1 MKRPDEVQGGCD
13 GVAGATGLGAAI
25 ELRALTKRYGAAA
38 PAVDD
43 VSLDVAPGEF
53 VTFLGPSGSGKTTTL
68 MMIAGFATPTTGDIL
83 LDGTSLLGVPANKR
97 DIGMVFQN
105 YALFPHMTV
114 ARNVAFP
121 LEMRRV
127 DRAEVA
133 RRVGAALGMVR
144 LGGYGDRKPR
154 QLSGG
159 QQQRVAL
166 ARALVFH
173 PRVLLLDEPLGA
185 LDAKL
190 RDEMKFEL
198 KRLHAELGCTILFV
212 THDQEEALTLSD
224 RIAVF
229 SNGRI
234 AQYGQPQE
242 LYRAPRN
249 RFVADFIGETNL
261 LEGPVVGRSDAAVT
275 VEVGPLTR
283 ILVPPRAGF
292 PAPNR
297 TALCA
302 VRPEAIRLSAAN
314 AAAQEGFAGV
324 VVELLYAGSSI
335 KYLIRLHDGTLLKA
349 RATADAAERPLAAGA
364 EVAVSWDPNATLLV
378 EADPTA
384 FGAAT

>member
-1 MKRPDEVQGGCD
+1 MKRPDEMQGRCEGM
-13 GVAGATGLGAAI
+13 AGATGLGAAI

-43 VSLDVAPGEF
+43 VSLDIAPGEF

-83 LDGTSLLGVPANKR
+83 LDGTSLLEVPANKR

-127 DRAEVA
+127 DRPEVA
-133 RRVGAALGMVR
+133 RRVDAALGMVR
-144 LGGYGDRKPR
+144 LAGYGDRKPR

-190 RDEMKFEL
+190 REEMKFEL

-234 AQYGQPQE
+234 VQYGQPQE
-242 LYRAPRN
+242 LYRAPRS

-283 ILVPPRAGF
+283 ILVPPRAGY
-292 PAPNR
+292 PEPKR

-314 AAAQEGFAGV
+314 ATAPEGFAGV

-335 KYLIRLHDGTLLKA
+335 KYLIRLQDGTLLKA